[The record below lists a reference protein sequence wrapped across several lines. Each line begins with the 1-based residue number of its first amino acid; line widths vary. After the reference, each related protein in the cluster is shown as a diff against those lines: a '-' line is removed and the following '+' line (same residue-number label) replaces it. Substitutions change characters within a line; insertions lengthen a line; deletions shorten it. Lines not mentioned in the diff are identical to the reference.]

1 MEKLISLLN
10 NDGMK
15 VLIVVIVLDL
25 ILGILVE
32 LIVSYLITCG
42 IVKLICLC
50 FGLTFTWL
58 IATGIWLLI
67 ILLRYIFK

>member
-1 MEKLISLLN
+1 MLYS
-10 NDGMK
+10 
-15 VLIVVIVLDL
+15 
-25 ILGILVE
+25 ILGILVA
-32 LIVSYLITCG
+32 LIVSWLITCG

-67 ILLRYIFK
+67 ILLKNIFR

>member
-1 MEKLISLLN
+1 MLYS
-10 NDGMK
+10 
-15 VLIVVIVLDL
+15 
-25 ILGILVE
+25 ILEILVAS
-32 LIVSYLITCG
+32 IVSWLITCG

-67 ILLRYIFK
+67 ILLKNIFR

>member
-1 MEKLISLLN
+1 M
-10 NDGMK
+10 
-15 VLIVVIVLDL
+15 LDL

>member
-1 MEKLISLLN
+1 M
-10 NDGMK
+10 
-15 VLIVVIVLDL
+15 LDL
-25 ILGILVE
+25 TLGISVE

>member
-1 MEKLISLLN
+1 MLYS
-10 NDGMK
+10 
-15 VLIVVIVLDL
+15 
-25 ILGILVE
+25 ILKILVAS
-32 LIVSYLITCG
+32 IVSWLIICG

-67 ILLRYIFK
+67 ILLKNIFR

>member
-1 MEKLISLLN
+1 MLYS
-10 NDGMK
+10 
-15 VLIVVIVLDL
+15 
-25 ILGILVE
+25 ILGILVAS
-32 LIVSYLITCG
+32 IVSWLITCG

-67 ILLRYIFK
+67 ILLKNIFR

>member
-1 MEKLISLLN
+1 MLYS
-10 NDGMK
+10 
-15 VLIVVIVLDL
+15 
-25 ILGILVE
+25 ILKILVAS
-32 LIVSYLITCG
+32 IVSWLITCG

-67 ILLRYIFK
+67 YF